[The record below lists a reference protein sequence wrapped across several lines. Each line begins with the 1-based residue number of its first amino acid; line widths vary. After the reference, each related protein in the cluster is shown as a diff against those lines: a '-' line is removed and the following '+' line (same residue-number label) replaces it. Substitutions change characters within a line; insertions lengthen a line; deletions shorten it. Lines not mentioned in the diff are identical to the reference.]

1 LDMKVSVYSVKG
13 EARREM
19 TVAKAFSRK
28 VRKDLIKRAVEAEQ
42 AMARQSYGTDP
53 IAGQRT
59 SAHYH
64 ARRGIRQSMMNRELA
79 RMKRIHGSGFLSM
92 RARHVPQA
100 VKGRKAHPP
109 KAEKAWEKK
118 MNKKERMIALLSA
131 VAATSRKDL
140 VQERGHRI
148 EGVKHFPLVAENR
161 LEDVTSLKE
170 VMEMFGK
177 MGLKEEIERTKEKK
191 VRPGKGT
198 MRGRKYKRRK
208 GILLV
213 IDDDRGITRAARNI
227 AGVDVVHVDDLSVGH
242 VAPGAEPGRLCVWT
256 EGALQKMEELAK

>member
-1 LDMKVSVYSVKG
+1 MKLAVYNLKG
-13 EARREM
+13 EARKEM
-19 TVAKAFSRK
+19 TVAKAFSKR
-28 VRKDLIKRAVEAEQ
+28 VRKDLIKRAVEVEQ
-42 AMARQSYGTDP
+42 AMARQPYGTDP

-64 ARRGIRQSMMNRELA
+64 ARRGIRMSMMNRELA

-109 KAEKAWEKK
+109 KADKAWEKK
-118 MNKKERMIALLSA
+118 MNKKERRVALLSA
-131 VAATSRKDL
+131 VAATSKKDL
-140 VQERGHRI
+140 VQERGHKV
-148 EGVKHFPLVAENR
+148 EGLKHFPLVAESK
-161 LEDVTSLKE
+161 LEDITSLKE
-170 VMEMFGK
+170 VREMFGK
-177 MGLKEEIERTKEKK
+177 MGLKEEMERTKEKK

-213 IDDDRGITRAARNI
+213 INDDNGITRAARNI
-227 AGVDVVHVDDLSVGH
+227 AGLDVVHVDDLNVGH
-242 VAPGAEPGRLCVWT
+242 VAPGAEPGRLCIWT
-256 EGALQKMEELAK
+256 EGAIQKIEELAK

>member
-1 LDMKVSVYSVKG
+1 
-13 EARREM
+13 
-19 TVAKAFSRK
+19 
-28 VRKDLIKRAVEAEQ
+28 
-42 AMARQSYGTDP
+42 
-53 IAGQRT
+53 
-59 SAHYH
+59 
-64 ARRGIRQSMMNRELA
+64 MMNRELA

-100 VKGRKAHPP
+100 IKGRKAHPP
-109 KAEKAWEKK
+109 KAEKVWVKK
-118 MNKKERMIALLSA
+118 MNKKERMVALLSA
-131 VAATSRKDL
+131 VAATSKKDL
-140 VQERGHRI
+140 VLERGHKI
-148 EGVKHFPLVAENR
+148 EGLRHFPLVAEDK

-170 VMEMFGK
+170 VMEMLER
-177 MGLKEEIERTKEKK
+177 MGLKDEIERTKEKK

-213 IDDDRGITRAARNI
+213 INDDNGITRAARNI

-256 EGALQKMEELAK
+256 EGALQKIEELAK